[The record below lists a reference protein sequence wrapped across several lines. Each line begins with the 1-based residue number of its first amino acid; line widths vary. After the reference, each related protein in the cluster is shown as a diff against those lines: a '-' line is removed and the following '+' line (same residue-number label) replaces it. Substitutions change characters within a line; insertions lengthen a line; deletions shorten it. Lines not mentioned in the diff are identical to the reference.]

1 MKITLVNCPY
11 CNLNQKI
18 FHISYNLKK
27 FLKNLEKL
35 EIFILG
41 KFNKNQEIIKKFNCD
56 KCSMTLLIYY
66 DIEKSKYFVN
76 GERLEELRN
85 SSTNTK
91 KGIKILKQKSVEN
104 DNKQVKDYLEINI
117 IKEEEKLNHLIQK
130 EKELTKGATKEGT
143 QV

>member
-27 FLKNLEKL
+27 FLNNFEKL

-41 KFNKNQEIIKKFNCD
+41 KSNKYQEIKKFNCG

-85 SSTNTK
+85 SSTDTK
-91 KGIKILKQKSVEN
+91 KDIRILKQKLFEN
-104 DNKQVKDYLEINI
+104 DNEQIKDYLKINI
-117 IKEEEKLNHLIQK
+117 IKEEEELNHLTQK
-130 EKELTKGATKEGT
+130 EKELTKNTAKENT

>member
-1 MKITLVNCPY
+1 MKITLANCPY

-18 FHISYNLKK
+18 FHISYSLKK
-27 FLKNLEKL
+27 FLNNFEKL
-35 EIFILG
+35 EVFILG
-41 KFNKNQEIIKKFNCD
+41 KFNKYQEIKKFNCD

-85 SSTNTK
+85 SSIDTK
-91 KGIKILKQKSVEN
+91 KDIRILKKKLFEN
-104 DNKQVKDYLEINI
+104 DNEQIKDYLKINI
-117 IKEEEKLNHLIQK
+117 IKDEEELSHLTQK
-130 EKELTKGATKEGT
+130 EKELTKNAAKENT

>member
-11 CNLNQKI
+11 CNFDQKI
-18 FHISYNLKK
+18 FHISHNLKK
-27 FLKNLEKL
+27 FLNNFEKL
-35 EIFILG
+35 EVFILG
-41 KFNKNQEIIKKFNCD
+41 KFNKNQEIIKKLNCG

-85 SSTNTK
+85 SSMDAK
-91 KGIKILKQKSVEN
+91 KDIRILKQKLFEN
-104 DNKQVKDYLEINI
+104 DDEQIKDYLKINI
-117 IKEEEKLNHLIQK
+117 IKEEEELNHLTQK
-130 EKELTKGATKEGT
+130 EKELTMNTAKENM

>member
-27 FLKNLEKL
+27 FLNNFEKL

-56 KCSMTLLIYY
+56 KCFMTLLIYY

-85 SSTNTK
+85 SSMDTK
-91 KGIKILKQKSVEN
+91 KDIRILKQKLFEN
-104 DNKQVKDYLEINI
+104 DNEQIKDYLKINI
-117 IKEEEKLNHLIQK
+117 IKDEEELNHLTQK
-130 EKELTKGATKEGT
+130 EKELTKNAAKENT

>member
-27 FLKNLEKL
+27 FLNNFEKL

-41 KFNKNQEIIKKFNCD
+41 KFNKYQEIKKFNCD

-85 SSTNTK
+85 SSTDTK
-91 KGIKILKQKSVEN
+91 KDIKILKQKLFEN
-104 DNKQVKDYLEINI
+104 DNEQIKDYLKINI
-117 IKEEEKLNHLIQK
+117 IKDEEELNHLTQK
-130 EKELTKGATKEGT
+130 EKELTQNAVKEGT

>member
-11 CNLNQKI
+11 CNFNQKI

-27 FLKNLEKL
+27 FLNNFEKL
-35 EIFILG
+35 EVFILG

-56 KCSMTLLIYY
+56 KCFMTLLIYY

-85 SSTNTK
+85 SSMDAK
-91 KGIKILKQKSVEN
+91 KDIRILKQKLFEN
-104 DNKQVKDYLEINI
+104 DDEQIKDYLKINI
-117 IKEEEKLNHLIQK
+117 IKEEEELNHLTQK
-130 EKELTKGATKEGT
+130 EKELTKNTAKENT

>member
-27 FLKNLEKL
+27 FLNNFEKL

-41 KFNKNQEIIKKFNCD
+41 KFNKYQEIKKFNCD

-85 SSTNTK
+85 SSTDTK
-91 KGIKILKQKSVEN
+91 KDIKILKQKLFEN
-104 DNKQVKDYLEINI
+104 DNEQIKDYLKINI
-117 IKEEEKLNHLIQK
+117 IKDEEELSHLTQK
-130 EKELTKGATKEGT
+130 EKELTKNAAKENT

>member
-27 FLKNLEKL
+27 FLNNFEKL

-41 KFNKNQEIIKKFNCD
+41 KFNKYQEIKKFNCD

-85 SSTNTK
+85 SSTYTK
-91 KGIKILKQKSVEN
+91 KDIKILKQKLFEN
-104 DNKQVKDYLEINI
+104 DNEQIKDYLKINI
-117 IKEEEKLNHLIQK
+117 IKDEEELNHLTQK
-130 EKELTKGATKEGT
+130 EKELTKNAAKENT

>member
-18 FHISYNLKK
+18 FHISYSLKK
-27 FLKNLEKL
+27 FLNNFEKL

-41 KFNKNQEIIKKFNCD
+41 KFNKYQEIKKFNCD

-85 SSTNTK
+85 SSTETK
-91 KGIKILKQKSVEN
+91 KDIKILKQKLFEN
-104 DNKQVKDYLEINI
+104 DNEQIKDYLKINI
-117 IKEEEKLNHLIQK
+117 IKDEEELNHLTQK
-130 EKELTKGATKEGT
+130 EKELTKNAAKENT